1 MSRHTENDE
10 LRGEYSPLLI
20 KSGERGRY
28 VDQYREGT
36 NIVLIDPDSHA
47 KFPDSEAVND
57 ALRDYLKRI
66 GSSV

>member
-36 NIVLIDPDSHA
+36 NIVLIDPDLHA
-47 KFPDSEAVND
+47 KIPGSEAVNN